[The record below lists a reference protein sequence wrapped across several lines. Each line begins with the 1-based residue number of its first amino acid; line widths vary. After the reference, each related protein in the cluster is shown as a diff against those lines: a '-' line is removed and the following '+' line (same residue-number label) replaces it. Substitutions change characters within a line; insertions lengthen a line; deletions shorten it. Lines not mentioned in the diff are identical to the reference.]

1 MKQEE
6 IELKKGFPASRRV
19 FKQGADEDIRVPFR
33 EIELSDTVTDYSTQK
48 NEPLTVYDTAGV
60 YHEEGYEVDVQKG
73 IPKLRSNWIEAR
85 EDIEVYEGR
94 KVQSIDNGFKKEGH
108 HKFVETPFKYQPK
121 RAQEGK
127 RVT

>member
-1 MKQEE
+1 
-6 IELKKGFPASRRV
+6 KKGFPASRRV

-94 KVQSIDNGFKKEGH
+94 
-108 HKFVETPFKYQPK
+108 
-121 RAQEGK
+121 
-127 RVT
+127 